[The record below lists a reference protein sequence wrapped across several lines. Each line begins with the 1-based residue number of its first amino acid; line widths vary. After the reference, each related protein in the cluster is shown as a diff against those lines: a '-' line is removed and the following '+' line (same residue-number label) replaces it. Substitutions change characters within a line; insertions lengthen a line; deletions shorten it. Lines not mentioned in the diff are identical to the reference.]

1 MTVETVGYG
10 LAFLAGLV
18 SFVSP
23 CCLPLV
29 PTYVTY
35 LAGTSY
41 DELVSD
47 PARLKNR
54 ILANAAAFVLGFSL
68 VFILLGAGASVI
80 GQALRANMSLLRQV
94 SALVVVGFGLH
105 MMGFL
110 RLPFLEREMRVGAGA
125 LPGAAA
131 GIPRSL
137 LMGAAFSAGWSPCI
151 GPILASI
158 LFLASQAGTAAAGAG
173 LLAVY
178 SAGLALPFLAVAVS
192 MRWFL
197 GLLPRLGRTMAAVR
211 TASGA
216 LLVGVGL
223 MIYFNVFTVLN
234 RWFNVNQWLGL

>member
-1 MTVETVGYG
+1 MGYG
-10 LAFLAGLV
+10 VAFLAGLV

-41 DELVSD
+41 DELASD

-54 ILANAAAFVLGFSL
+54 VLVNAVAFVLGFSV
-68 VFILLGAGASVI
+68 VFILLGAGASVV

-94 SALVVVGFGLH
+94 SAVVVVAFGLH

-110 RLPFLEREMRVGAGA
+110 RLPVLEREVRVGTGA

-131 GIPRSL
+131 GLPRSL

-151 GPILASI
+151 GPILATI
-158 LFLASQAGTAAAGAG
+158 LVLASQAGTAGAGAA

-197 GLLPRLGRTMAAVR
+197 GWLPRLGRAMAAVR

-216 LLVGVGL
+216 LMVGVGL

-234 RWFNVNQWLGL
+234 RWFNVSQWLGL